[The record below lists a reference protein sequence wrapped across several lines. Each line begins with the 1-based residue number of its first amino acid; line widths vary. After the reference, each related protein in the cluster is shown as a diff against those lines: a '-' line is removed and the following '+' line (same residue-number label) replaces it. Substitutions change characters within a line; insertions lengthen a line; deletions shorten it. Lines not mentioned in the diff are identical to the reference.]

1 MPRRITFRCR
11 LPPDHFGYGM
21 DFKFGGLIMQKHI
34 GSYLGKLAQS
44 LPLLSTQMLVAALSI
59 SQAQAAVA
67 KTSYPHM
74 APLSQYLSKSAADE
88 AALARSAAPAQ
99 VSEKAQILTLGR
111 HGYEVAARGTN
122 GFVCL
127 VQRSWEGNFDNS
139 DFWNPEVR
147 TPMCYN
153 AAAAHSLL
161 REFLERTDWV
171 LAGMS
176 RAQMA
181 ERSNLVPPAK
191 GSMAYMMSKQQVI
204 CSDAGCNR
212 WHPHLMFF
220 FPIGQAPNW
229 GANQNGGPVFAG
241 RFDRLT
247 AVLFVLVP
255 MWSDGTPS
263 VAGTHHM

>member
-1 MPRRITFRCR
+1 MKR
-11 LPPDHFGYGM
+11 
-21 DFKFGGLIMQKHI
+21 HI
-34 GSYLGKLAQS
+34 EFYLRKLAGS
-44 LPLLSTQMLVAALSI
+44 LPLISTQMLVAALAI
-59 SQAQAAVA
+59 GQAQGAVA
-67 KTSYPHM
+67 KASYPHM

-88 AALARSAAPAQ
+88 VALARSAAPMP
-99 VSEKAQILTLGR
+99 VSAKAQILMLGR
-111 HGYEVAARGTN
+111 HGYQVAARGTN

-127 VQRSWEGNFDNS
+127 VQRSWEGNFDDRN
-139 DFWNPEVR
+139 FWNPDVR

-181 ERSNLVPPAK
+181 ARGKLVPPPK
-191 GSMAYMMSKQQVI
+191 GSMAYMMSRRQVI
-204 CSDAGCNR
+204 CSDAGCGR
-212 WHPHLMFF
+212 WYPHLMFF
-220 FPIGQAPNW
+220 FPSDEAPNW
-229 GANQNGGPVFAG
+229 GANQNGGPVFSG
-241 RFDRLT
+241 RFDRVT

-263 VAGTHHM
+263 PVGTHHM